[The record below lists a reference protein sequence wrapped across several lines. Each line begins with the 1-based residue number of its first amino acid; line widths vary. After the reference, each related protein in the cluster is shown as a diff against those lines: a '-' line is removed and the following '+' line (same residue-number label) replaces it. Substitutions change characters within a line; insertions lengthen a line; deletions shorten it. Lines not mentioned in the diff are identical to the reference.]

1 MMVVYLLSWKP
12 ESVVSVCCAPC
23 FPVFGIISSGDNS
36 RWKVLK
42 DGWKR
47 EKEKEILRGVERILI
62 NCQVE

>member
-47 EKEKEILRGVERILI
+47 EKEKEI
-62 NCQVE
+62 